1 MKKVKR
7 IIVLICALCF
17 AGQAM
22 AMDLVSHI
30 ALHIAAHIAVP
41 VVVYGLSKTPPIRM
55 FGTEDAVYGLDWGSL
70 SCKAKNVYGAQ
81 LSMCGGGVEEDLYG
95 LQVGAIAS
103 GWVTSNKLDHCHMN
117 GMQLGTFAAKTATA
131 NGFQLSGVYSEANVV
146 NGMQFAG
153 IYEESDEV
161 NGFQLS
167 GFESK
172 SRTLRGL
179 GIAPL
184 CLSDEVHGVQC
195 GIVNKAKEV
204 DGVQI
209 GVYNESVKGECLQI
223 GVVNCMPDRKLAYL
237 PVINFRFK

>member
-7 IIVLICALCF
+7 IIVLVSALCF

-55 FGTEDAVYGLDWGSL
+55 FGTEDAVYGLDCGSL

-95 LQVGAIAS
+95 LQAGIIAS
-103 GWVTSNKLDHCHMN
+103 DWVTSNKLDHCHMN
-117 GMQLGTFAAKTATA
+117 GTQFGTFAARTATA
-131 NGFQLSGVYSEANVV
+131 NGFQLSGVYAEADVV
-146 NGMQFAG
+146 NGL
-153 IYEESDEV
+153 
-161 NGFQLS
+161 QLS
-167 GFESK
+167 GFASK
-172 SRTLRGL
+172 SKTLRGPS
-179 GIAPL
+179 IAPL
-184 CLSDEVHGVQC
+184 CISDDVRGIQC
-195 GIVNKAKEV
+195 GIVNKAKAIG
-204 DGVQI
+204 GVQI
-209 GVYNESVKGECLQI
+209 GVYNEAVKGDCLQI

-237 PVINFRFK
+237 PIINFRFK